1 VSRTRVRRRRLAA
14 ATLLVGVVLAGGQ
27 AARALG
33 DDPVQPRS
41 AVHVVEPGET
51 LWSIAQEAAPADD
64 PRPLIQA
71 IEEANGV
78 TAADLVPGLSLR
90 VPFDA

>member
-1 VSRTRVRRRRLAA
+1 M
-14 ATLLVGVVLAGGQ
+14 GGQ

-33 DDPVQPRS
+33 DDPAARRHV
-41 AVHVVEPGET
+41 VHVVQPGET
-51 LWSIAQEAAPADD
+51 LWSIAQDAAPADD

-71 IEEANGV
+71 IEQANGV
-78 TAADLVPGLSLR
+78 TAAELVPGLSLR